1 MSPFCPYEMIERQR
15 SQLLG
20 LLVLAVIVL
29 LVACFRY
36 CFKLG

>member
-1 MSPFCPYEMIERQR
+1 MDRQR

-20 LLVLAVIVL
+20 LVVLAVIL
-29 LVACFRY
+29 LILACIRY